1 MAAWPLGARAQQ
13 AERVRRIGVLM
24 AGRQGDQEWQRRL
37 TAFLGE
43 LQQLG
48 WAEPR
53 NIQIETRWAAPGDP
67 KSTQEFAREL
77 VGLQPDLI
85 VSSTTPPTAALIQQ
99 TRTIPVIFI
108 AVNDPISSG
117 FVASFPSPGGN
128 LTGFI
133 ILEPTLGGKWLEM
146 LREIAPHVERAVF
159 VFNPAQAPTAE
170 YYLNSFKGAAAS
182 FAVETEAIKVRDKS
196 EIEATLT
203 AQARAPNVGLVFV
216 PDAFISAHRV
226 QITSLAAHYRL
237 PAVYPFRSFAESGG
251 LISYGPD
258 LADQFRRAA
267 GYVDRILKGEKPA
280 DLPVQAPTK
289 FELVINLKTARALGL
304 EVPPTLLARADE
316 VIE

>member
-1 MAAWPLGARAQQ
+1 MRRREVITLLGSAAAWPLVARAQQ
-13 AERVRRIGVLM
+13 AERARRIGVLM

-37 TAFLGE
+37 AAFLGE
-43 LQQLG
+43 LQRLG
-48 WAEPR
+48 WAEAR
-53 NIQIETRWAAPGDP
+53 NIQIETRWAVPGDA

-85 VSSTTPPTAALIQQ
+85 VSSTTPPTAALMQQ
-99 TRTIPVIFI
+99 TRTTPVIFI

-117 FVASFPSPGGN
+117 FVASFPRPGGN

-133 ILEPTLGGKWLEM
+133 ILEPTLGGKWLEL
-146 LREIAPHVERAVF
+146 LREIAPHVERVVF

-170 YYLNSFKGAAAS
+170 YYLNSFKAAAAS
-182 FAVETEAIKVRDKS
+182 FAVETEAIKVQDKS

-203 AQARAPNVGLVFV
+203 AQSRAPNTGLVFV
-216 PDAFISAHRV
+216 PDAFMSVHRV

-237 PAVYPFRSFAESGG
+237 PAVYPFRSFAETGG
-251 LISYGPD
+251 LISYGPE

-280 DLPVQAPTK
+280 DLPVQAP
-289 FELVINLKTARALGL
+289 R
-304 EVPPTLLARADE
+304 
-316 VIE
+316 